1 MQASDGKT
9 KPYFVIVRGLP
20 GSGKSTIA
28 RKIALDG
35 GWRHYEADMYFYDK
49 QGNYNFDLN
58 KLGAAHHWCES
69 NVAQKLQDGWNV
81 VVSNTFTTQREL
93 NPYFE
98 VAMQLGIIPQVISVH
113 GSFGSIHN
121 VPAEAMD
128 RMRRRWIADPVLP
141 WEDKNAIN

>member
-1 MQASDGKT
+1 M
-9 KPYFVIVRGLP
+9 
-20 GSGKSTIA
+20 
-28 RKIALDG
+28 
-35 GWRHYEADMYFYDK
+35 
-49 QGNYNFDLN
+49 N
-58 KLGAAHHWCES
+58 KLSEAHEWCREMTATS
-69 NVAQKLQDGWNV
+69 LQQGYNV

-98 VAMQLGIIPQVISVH
+98 IAMELGITPQVISVH

-141 WEDKNAIN
+141 WEDKNGLV

>member
-1 MQASDGKT
+1 
-9 KPYFVIVRGLP
+9 
-20 GSGKSTIA
+20 
-28 RKIALDG
+28 
-35 GWRHYEADMYFYDK
+35 MYFYDNK
-49 QGNYNFDLN
+49 GNYNFDLN
-58 KLGAAHHWCES
+58 KLGAAHRWCEEM
-69 NVAQKLQDGWNV
+69 VATSLKNDFNV

-98 VAMQLGIIPQVISVH
+98 VALQLGIIPQVISVH